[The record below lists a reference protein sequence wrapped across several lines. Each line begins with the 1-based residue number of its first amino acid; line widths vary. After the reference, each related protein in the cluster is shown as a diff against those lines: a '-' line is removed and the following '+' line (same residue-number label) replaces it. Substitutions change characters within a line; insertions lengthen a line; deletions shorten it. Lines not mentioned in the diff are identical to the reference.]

1 MMSRQ
6 LECLRNREVWLLE
19 QVDLIQQLKENTLSR
34 QLEALNLA
42 LGSARNSLSLGDDI
56 TDEAAF
62 CQSLQDTLNQFV

>member
-1 MMSRQ
+1 MSRK